1 MWPKG
6 PLHPTHY
13 LVVKARAELLN
24 MANPTS
30 PPKQPAETLRQA
42 GYLVEHCKK
51 LVDVVVS
58 LYPPLHSYT
67 CSVKIFLFLFTLR
80 KLDLQRHGL
89 PGNQRIVSSAIE
101 KLKEELSALL
111 AEIRCSA
118 FEPLELTTL
127 ENLKLYV

>member
-1 MWPKG
+1 
-6 PLHPTHY
+6 
-13 LVVKARAELLN
+13 